1 MAGGHNMDHTVM
13 QERLAALQNEF
24 STGSRL
30 LAEYD
35 ARGAALREQL
45 LRISGAIRVLT
56 ELLSSSAPS
65 ESAER
70 AAAVG
75 Q

>member
-1 MAGGHNMDHTVM
+1 MAGRDMDHTLL
-13 QERLAALQNEF
+13 QARLAALQNEF
-24 STGSRL
+24 STGTRL
-30 LAEYD
+30 LAEHD

-56 ELLSSSAPS
+56 ELLSSGAPS
-65 ESAER
+65 DAVER
-70 AAAVG
+70 TAAVG